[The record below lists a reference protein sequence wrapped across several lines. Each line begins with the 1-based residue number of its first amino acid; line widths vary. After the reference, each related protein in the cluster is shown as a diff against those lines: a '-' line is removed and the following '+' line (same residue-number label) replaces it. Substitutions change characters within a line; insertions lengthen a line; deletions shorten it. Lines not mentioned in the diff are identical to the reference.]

1 MVSDTEINESTVD
14 NAEPKNDY
22 KKFLLFDDL
31 QEATSES
38 DPDFVLSDD
47 YETISDSSDSQSEVE
62 DLIKDL
68 KKDLKIQGGA
78 ELNQEIEK
86 DMENHN
92 QSGRENYLEENSPPS
107 SEFEFVDKNN
117 SSPEPQP
124 SGLQHPLSLENTVSC
139 SPLSFQVKK

>member
-1 MVSDTEINESTVD
+1 MVRDTEIYESIVENT
-14 NAEPKNDY
+14 EPKNDY

-38 DPDFVLSDD
+38 DSDFALSDH
-47 YETISDSSDSQSEVE
+47 YETISDSSQSEVE
-62 DLIKDL
+62 DLIEDL

-92 QSGRENYLEENSPPS
+92 KSGRENYLEENSPPS
-107 SEFEFVDKNN
+107 SEFEFVDKNK
-117 SSPEPQP
+117 SSPELQP

>member
-1 MVSDTEINESTVD
+1 MAPPIPSSTAD
-14 NAEPKNDY
+14 GPLMNNPSIPT
-22 KKFLLFDDL
+22 
-31 QEATSES
+31 Q
-38 DPDFVLSDD
+38 
-47 YETISDSSDSQSEVE
+47 Q
-62 DLIKDL
+62 L
-68 KKDLKIQGGA
+68 KKDLKIQGA
-78 ELNQEIEK
+78 EWNQEIEK

-92 QSGRENYLEENSPPS
+92 KSGRENYLEENSPPS